1 MNIDWSALPTFN
13 NHPGTDI
20 GGLCPGGSSGQK
32 QYFEHLGVQSYS
44 PATYHTVNG
53 YNGAKF
59 DIFVFATDMAWEVRT
74 PYAAYQ
80 TCGTG
85 TPVAPPDISF
95 TRDTFNE
102 APWVDAFNAA
112 DCSES
117 QIPLYPDNTYEYN
130 YGSGTHVVYQ
140 DDTVATETLGSIT
153 FTING
158 STAPEV
164 ITDISVACGVSVAP
178 PPVTET
184 PYTYEIALSTGIIAF
199 VAISWYIRDI
209 LRSLISRND

>member
-1 MNIDWSALPTFN
+1 
-13 NHPGTDI
+13 
-20 GGLCPGGSSGQK
+20 
-32 QYFEHLGVQSYS
+32 
-44 PATYHTVNG
+44 
-53 YNGAKF
+53 
-59 DIFVFATDMAWEVRT
+59 MAWEIRT

-85 TPVAPPDISF
+85 TPVPPPDIVL
-95 TRDTFNE
+95 TRESFNE
-102 APWVDAFNAA
+102 APWVDAFDAA
-112 DCSES
+112 SCSES
-117 QIPLYPDNTYEYN
+117 QIPLYPESTYEYN
-130 YGSGTHVVYQ
+130 YGSGTHVIYQ

-158 STAPEV
+158 ATAPEV

>member
-1 MNIDWSALPTFN
+1 MNIDWSALPTYN
-13 NHPGTDI
+13 NYPGTEI

-32 QYFEHLGVQSYS
+32 QYYEHLGVQSYA

-59 DIFVFATDMAWEVRT
+59 DIFVYAPNTGWEVRT

-85 TPVAPPDISF
+85 TPTPPPDITVTPSVF
-95 TRDTFNE
+95 SE
-102 APWVDAFNAA
+102 APWADAFAA
-112 DCSES
+112 AACSES
-117 QIPLYPDNTYEYN
+117 QIPLYPDTTNEYF
-130 YGSGTHVVYQ
+130 YDSGTHIIYQ
-140 DDTVATETLGSIT
+140 DDTIATHTLGSVT
-153 FTING
+153 FTINS